1 MNTVARLALVPL
13 LPLLITQAHW
23 ARRRA
28 PMLPE
33 AEGPREGRT
42 DLEAGATGPA
52 LRLLL
57 VGDSSAAGVGVAT
70 QEQALIGH
78 LVRTLAQ
85 ESRRA
90 VHWRVIARSGASTP
104 AALALVEEAEP
115 APADVAVVALGVN
128 DIVEQIP
135 LPRVMRARGA
145 LLRLLR
151 KRFGVAHTVFA
162 PMPPVHQ
169 LPLLPDP
176 LRSYAGHE
184 ARRLDARVAR
194 WAARHRAASHVPID
208 VQLTRELMAADGYHP
223 SEPVYRQCGEAL
235 ARHIH
240 RTVLAQGTTSSAPTL
255 AQRPHRRPQGR

>member
-28 PMLPE
+28 PTLPE
-33 AEGPREGRT
+33 AEGPREGRI
-42 DLEAGATGPA
+42 DGRGPA

-70 QEQALIGH
+70 QDQALIGH

-90 VHWRVIARSGASTP
+90 VQWRVIARSGASTP
-104 AALALVEEAEP
+104 AALALVDA
-115 APADVAVVALGVN
+115 ADATPADVAVVALGVN
-128 DIVEQIP
+128 DIVEQLP
-135 LPRVMRARGA
+135 LARVMRARGT
-145 LLRLLR
+145 LLRRLR
-151 KRFGVAHTVFA
+151 ERFGVVHTVFA

-169 LPLLPDP
+169 FPLLPDP
-176 LRSYAGHE
+176 LRSYAGHQ

-208 VQLTRELMAADGYHP
+208 LQLTRDLMAADGYHP
-223 SEPVYRQCGEAL
+223 AEPVYRQCGEAL

-240 RTVLAQGTTSSAPTL
+240 VTVLAHGGAAAL
-255 AQRPHRRPQGR
+255 AARPHHRPAGR